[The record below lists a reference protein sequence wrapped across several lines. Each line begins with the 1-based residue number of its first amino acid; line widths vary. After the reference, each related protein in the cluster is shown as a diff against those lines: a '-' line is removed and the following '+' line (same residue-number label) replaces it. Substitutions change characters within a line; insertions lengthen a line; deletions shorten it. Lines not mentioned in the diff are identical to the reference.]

1 MALNIENEV
10 VEALASEVAE
20 ITGESKTEAV
30 RRALVERLQRLE
42 GRRRLGPDAQG
53 RTERSWRRWHARP
66 ARSSATPRRWLFDRR
81 RQRQMPTGQQ
91 RRSKASAP
99 PAGRPGIR
107 LQR

>member
-42 GRRRLGPDAQG
+42 GRRRPGPDAFFSHLE
-53 RTERSWRRWHARP
+53 RTVWPSLP
-66 ARSSATPRRWLFDRR
+66 SSAVPPSREERDTMLGY
-81 RQRQMPTGQQ
+81 GQE
-91 RRSKASAP
+91 
-99 PAGRPGIR
+99 GV
-107 LQR
+107 